1 MGKKLQQVTDSIH
14 GTIYLSNLETEMIS
28 TPYFYRLHDI
38 YQSSTVYMTF
48 PSNRTKR
55 YEHSLGTMELAGNML
70 YSSVSNANIET
81 KKIFFNYLGN
91 YFEQIL
97 DLVISRFVQLS
108 IPSYLAKNTD
118 AINKLFGGQAYK
130 NSNKGDIEK
139 NIIYNIKEAISKGC
153 FVDPALD
160 YFQYSPMQVNEREN
174 NIDIKS
180 YFLYRCLLQSIR
192 IVALF
197 HDVGHPPYSHII
209 ESVLDNL
216 YKDYSNRSGENN
228 DKINNFV
235 KCIDNYYEMFIQT
248 LICKS
253 SPTHSVLHEKI
264 GLSFFQSA
272 INDTVP
278 YILEEILSSKRSKE
292 CKISSV
298 LYYTLVVEFALSI
311 LTETDMFFKSMH
323 KIIDGILDADRLDYI
338 TRDSLNSGVDWGKV
352 PYKRLINSAKLIYIN
367 KNQERELPYDE
378 RVFVIAYPQKLTDD
392 IEDILLIRY
401 KIFARIN
408 FHHRCVKT
416 ANALSTSV
424 RILADDY
431 LNSENSENCINTEIS
446 KLWESLKLTVGDRR
460 NRVILWNDSWLISTL
475 NQALVKIDN
484 AEYDYEE
491 NEGFFTLKVKQLKDN
506 LDEILL
512 NKKNFYAVLKRGVD
526 NIKFVERIF
535 SCLAINKNDIDLLRE
550 KELLKGYENI
560 NEKVNM
566 ENILSSSIANALDSL
581 NRINEIIKDGDIEQL
596 NSYFPTKNRSLKE
609 IIEETLLDIKS
620 KDKITDFIVYIN
632 KDKAKTGLPNHQD
645 LLDEIYL
652 YNNNLHLT
660 FDENI
665 SLKPRI
671 KSIAK
676 NIPWLFIYVVP
687 NKSYTDFDKLNEDIL
702 EQLANRIAEEMRPR
716 LTELFPSLLIDKY

>member
-1 MGKKLQQVTDSIH
+1 MGKKLQQVTDNIH
-14 GTIYLSNLETEMIS
+14 GTIYLSSLESEMIS

-81 KKIFFNYLGN
+81 KNIFFKYLGN
-91 YFEQIL
+91 YFEQVL
-97 DLVISRFVQLS
+97 NSVISRFVQLN

-130 NSNKGDIEK
+130 NSNKEAIEK
-139 NIIYNIKEAISKGC
+139 TIINNIKEAISKGC

-216 YKDYSNRSGENN
+216 YKEYSAKTEEKNS
-228 DKINNFV
+228 KIVDFV
-235 KCIDNYYEMFIQT
+235 DCINNYYEMFIQT

-253 SPTHSVLHEKI
+253 SPSHSALHEKI
-264 GLSFFQSA
+264 GLSFLQSA
-272 INDTVP
+272 VNDTVP
-278 YILEEILSSKRSKE
+278 YILEEILLSKRSKS

-298 LYYTLVVEFALSI
+298 LYYTLVVEFAFSI
-311 LTETDMFFKSMH
+311 LVENDNFFKSMH
-323 KIIDGILDADRLDYI
+323 KIVDGILDADRLDYI

-352 PYKRLINSAKLIYIN
+352 PYKRLINSAKLIYVD
-367 KNQERELPYDE
+367 RSDE
-378 RVFVIAYPQKLTDD
+378 GSLQDDDKVFAIAYPQKLTDD

-416 ANALSTSV
+416 ANALSASV
-424 RILADDY
+424 KILADDY
-431 LNSENSENCINTEIS
+431 LNSESECINSEIS
-446 KLWESLKLTVGDRR
+446 NLWKSLELTVGDRR
-460 NRVILWNDSWLISTL
+460 SRVILWNDSWLISTL
-475 NQALVKIDN
+475 NQALVRID
-484 AEYDYEE
+484 EEEYEE
-491 NEGFFTLKVKQLKDN
+491 NDNFFTPIVEQLKEN
-506 LDEILL
+506 LEEILL
-512 NKKNFYAVLKRGVD
+512 NRKKFYSVLKRGID
-526 NIKFVERIF
+526 NIKFVKRIF
-535 SCLAINKNDIDLLRE
+535 SYLGIREEDIISLRQ
-550 KELLKGYENI
+550 KELIKGYENI
-560 NEKVNM
+560 DEKITA
-566 ENILSSSIANALDSL
+566 ENILSSPMANALDSL
-581 NRINEIIKDGDIEQL
+581 NRIGEIIREGDIEQL
-596 NSYFPTKNRSLKE
+596 NSYFPTKNSSLKE
-609 IIEETLLDIKS
+609 IISQTLQELKEQGVL
-620 KDKITDFIVYIN
+620 TDFIVYIN
-632 KDKAKTGLPNHQD
+632 KDKEKTGIPNHQD

-652 YNNNLHLT
+652 YNNNTFLT
-660 FDENI
+660 FDEKI

-671 KSIAK
+671 TSIAK

-687 NKSYTDFDKLNEDIL
+687 DKHCTEIDKLNENIL
-702 EQLANRIAEEMRPR
+702 NQLAEKIADEMKPR
-716 LTELFPSLLIDKY
+716 LMELFPSIAIDK

>member
-14 GTIYLSNLETEMIS
+14 GTIYLSNLESEMIS

-70 YSSVSNANIET
+70 YSSVSNANIDT
-81 KKIFFNYLGN
+81 KNIFFRYLSN
-91 YFEQIL
+91 YFVQVL
-97 DLVISRFVQLS
+97 NSVISRFVQLS

-118 AINKLFGGQAYK
+118 AINKLFGGQTYK
-130 NSNKGDIEK
+130 NSNKEDIEK
-139 NIIYNIKEAISKGC
+139 TIINNIKEAISKGC

-174 NIDIKS
+174 NTDIKS

-216 YKDYSNRSGENN
+216 YKEYSNKSGENN
-228 DKINNFV
+228 DKINDFV
-235 KCIDNYYEMFIQT
+235 ECIKNYYEMVIKT
-248 LICKS
+248 LICQS

-264 GLSFFQSA
+264 GLSFLQSA

-278 YILEEILSSKRSKE
+278 YILEEILSSERSKA

-311 LTETDMFFKSMH
+311 LTEHDMFFKSMH

-338 TRDSLNSGVDWGKV
+338 TRDSSNSGVDWGKV
-352 PYKRLINSAKLIYIN
+352 PYKRLINSAKLIYISE
-367 KNQERELPYDE
+367 NQGIELPYDE
-378 RVFVIAYPQKLTDD
+378 RVFVIAYPKKLTDD

-431 LNSENSENCINTEIS
+431 LNSVECINPEIS
-446 KLWESLKLTVGDRR
+446 NLWKSLELTVGDRR
-460 NRVILWNDSWLISTL
+460 NRVILWNDSWLISAL

-484 AEYDYEE
+484 EEYEE
-491 NEGFFTLKVKQLKDN
+491 NEDFFTLKVKQLKDN

-512 NKKNFYAVLKRGVD
+512 NKKKFYAVLKRGID
-526 NIKFVERIF
+526 NIKFVEKIF
-535 SCLAINKNDIDLLRE
+535 SCLGINKNDLDLLRE
-550 KELLKGYENI
+550 KEILKGYENI

-581 NRINEIIKDGDIEQL
+581 NRINEIIEDGDIEQL

-620 KDKITDFIVYIN
+620 KGIITDFIVYIN
-632 KDKAKTGLPNHQD
+632 KDKAKMGIPNHQD

-652 YNNNLHLT
+652 YNNNFYLT
-660 FDENI
+660 FDEKI

-702 EQLANRIAEEMRPR
+702 KQLANRIAEEMKPR
-716 LTELFPSLLIDKY
+716 LTELFPSILIDNY